1 MQLDLDGQGPQYLQL
16 SRAIRHAVQQGRI
29 TGGTRLPATRELAQ
43 TLGVA
48 RNTVRAA
55 YEHLGTVG
63 LLHGRVGSGSFIT
76 GSVPPPAHSP
86 AAATPA
92 DLGLTRAGPSAYARR
107 ARELEPEFAR
117 WRYRPGL
124 RYNLQYGEPFTDALL
139 PEQWRN
145 ELARAALYTGPG
157 YAPLQGLPALREAVC
172 EYLRTRRAV
181 VATPEDVII
190 VAGTQQ
196 GLALTARV
204 LLDEGDT
211 AVVEEPGYFSIRQ
224 TLHAHGAR
232 VVGVPVDRLGL
243 VTEQLPS
250 RRPGLVFVTP
260 SHQFPLGAVMSQRR
274 RQELLRY
281 AERHDTWIVEDDYDA
296 EIRYDGRQ
304 VAALRSVDRS
314 DRVVFIGSFSKV
326 LSPSLRLAYLVA
338 PRGLRQDLVNAK
350 RLADLGCPAIEQA
363 ALAHFMSSGG
373 FERHLRRVVRAL
385 RSRRNAL
392 VNTLRQHAAEALDL
406 QDGHAGMHLVGWLK
420 GRAAAQAPTLVTHAA
435 SLGLG
440 LHPLSDHYMV
450 PPRTPALL
458 FGFAAL
464 SPSEIEAAGRLLGR
478 ALEALDQ

>member
-1 MQLDLDGQGPQYLQL
+1 MHLDLDGQGPQYLQL
-16 SRAIRHAVQQGRI
+16 SRAIRQAVQQGRI
-29 TGGTRLPATRELAQ
+29 AGGARLPATRELAQ
-43 TLGVA
+43 ALGLA

-63 LLHGRVGSGSFIT
+63 LLHGRVGAGSFIADN
-76 GSVPPPAHSP
+76 VPPPP
-86 AAATPA
+86 ATPSA
-92 DLGLTRAGPSAYARR
+92 QAAMDHAPRRTPTSAYAKR
-107 ARELEPEFAR
+107 ARELEPEFVR

-145 ELARAALYTGPG
+145 ELARAALYTSPG
-157 YAPLQGLPALREAVC
+157 YAPVQGLPVLREAVC

-181 VATPEDVII
+181 VAAPEDVVI

-196 GLALTARV
+196 GMSLAARV
-204 LLDEGDT
+204 LLNEGDT
-211 AVVEEPGYFSIRQ
+211 AAVEEPGYFSVRQ

-243 VTEQLPS
+243 VTDQLPE

-260 SHQFPLGAVMSQRR
+260 SNQFPLGAVMSLRR

-304 VAALRSVDRS
+304 VAALRSIDKG

-338 PRGLRQDLVNAK
+338 PRALRQDFVNAK
-350 RLADLGCPAIEQA
+350 RLADMGCPAIEQA

-385 RSRRNAL
+385 RARRNAL
-392 VNTLRQHAAEALDL
+392 VNSLHQHASEALDL

-420 GRAAAQAPTLVTHAA
+420 GRAAAHSQALVTHAA

-440 LHPLSDHYMV
+440 LHPLSDHYMA
-450 PPRTPALL
+450 PPRAPALL

-464 SPSEIEAAGRLLGR
+464 SPSEIESAGRLLGR
-478 ALEALDQ
+478 ALEAL

>member
-1 MQLDLDGQGPQYLQL
+1 MHLDLDGQGPQYLQL

-29 TGGTRLPATRELAQ
+29 AGGARLPATRELAQ
-43 TLGVA
+43 TLGLA

-55 YEHLGTVG
+55 YEHLGAVG
-63 LLHGRVGSGSFIT
+63 LLHGRTGAGSFIADD
-76 GSVPPPAHSP
+76 VPPPATAPATSP
-86 AAATPA
+86 PMDDHARIAA
-92 DLGLTRAGPSAYARR
+92 PSAYARR
-107 ARELEPEFAR
+107 ARELEPEFVR

-157 YAPLQGLPALREAVC
+157 YAPVQGLPVLRETVC

-181 VATPEDVII
+181 VAAPDEVII
-190 VAGTQQ
+190 VAGAQQ

-204 LLDEGDT
+204 LLNEGDT
-211 AVVEEPGYFSIRQ
+211 ALVEEPGYFSVRQ

-243 VTEQLPS
+243 VTEQLPDQ
-250 RRPGLVFVTP
+250 RPGLVFVTP

-281 AERHDTWIVEDDYDA
+281 ADRHDTWIVEDDYDA

-304 VAALRSVDRS
+304 VAALRSIDKG
-314 DRVVFIGSFSKV
+314 DRVVFIGSFSKL

-338 PRGLRQDLVNAK
+338 PRALRQDFVNAK
-350 RLADLGCPAIEQA
+350 RLADMGCPAIEQA
-363 ALAHFMSSGG
+363 ALAHFMSTGG

-385 RSRRNAL
+385 RARRNAL
-392 VNTLRQHAAEALDL
+392 VTTLGQHAGNALDL

-420 GRAAAQAPTLVTHAA
+420 GRAAARAPALVTQAA

-440 LHPLSDHYMV
+440 LHSLSDHYMS
-450 PPRTPALL
+450 PPRAPALL

-464 SPSEIEAAGRLLGR
+464 SPGEIEAAGRLLGR
-478 ALEALDQ
+478 AIAAL

>member
-1 MQLDLDGQGPQYLQL
+1 MHLDLDGQGPQYLQL

-29 TGGTRLPATRELAQ
+29 AGGTRLPATRELAQ
-43 TLGVA
+43 TLGLA

-55 YEHLGTVG
+55 YEHLSTVG
-63 LLHGRVGSGSFIT
+63 LLQGRIGAGSFIADKL
-76 GSVPPPAHSP
+76 PPPAALP
-86 AAATPA
+86 AAAAPMEDHA
-92 DLGLTRAGPSAYARR
+92 RAAAPSDYARR

-157 YAPLQGLPALREAVC
+157 YAPVQGLPVLREAVC
-172 EYLRTRRAV
+172 DYLRTRRAV

-196 GLALTARV
+196 GLSLAARV

-211 AVVEEPGYFSIRQ
+211 AVVEEPGYFSVRQ
-224 TLHAHGAR
+224 TLSAHGAR
-232 VVGVPVDRLGL
+232 VLGVTVDRLGL
-243 VTEQLPS
+243 VTSKLPDQ
-250 RRPGLVFVTP
+250 RPGLVFVTP

-281 AERHDTWIVEDDYDA
+281 ADRHDSWIVEDDYDA
-296 EIRYDGRQ
+296 EVRYDGRQ
-304 VAALRSVDRS
+304 VAALRSIDKG
-314 DRVVFIGSFSKV
+314 DRVIFIGSFSKV

-338 PRGLRQDLVNAK
+338 PRGLRHDFVNAK
-350 RLADLGCPAIEQA
+350 RLADMGCPAIEQA

-385 RSRRNAL
+385 RARRKAL
-392 VNTLRQHAAEALDL
+392 VDTLHLHAGEALSL

-420 GRAAAQAPTLVTHAA
+420 GRAAAQPAALVARAA

-440 LHPLSDHYMV
+440 LHPLSDHYV
-450 PPRTPALL
+450 APPPAPALL

-464 SPSEIEAAGRLLGR
+464 SPSEIESAGRLLAR
-478 ALEALDQ
+478 ALEAL

>member
-1 MQLDLDGQGPQYLQL
+1 MHLDLDGQGPQYLQL

-29 TGGTRLPATRELAQ
+29 AGGSRLPATRELAQ
-43 TLGVA
+43 TLGLA

-63 LLHGRVGSGSFIT
+63 LLQGRVGAGSFIAP
-76 GSVPPPAHSP
+76 GVSPPLSP
-86 AAATPA
+86 TAAAAPMDNSARGTA
-92 DLGLTRAGPSAYARR
+92 PSAYARR
-107 ARELEPEFAR
+107 ARELEAEFTR

-145 ELARAALYTGPG
+145 ELARAALYTSPG
-157 YAPLQGLPALREAVC
+157 YAPVQGLPVLREAVC
-172 EYLRTRRAV
+172 EYLQTRRAV
-181 VATPEDVII
+181 VASPEDVII

-196 GLALTARV
+196 GVSLAARV
-204 LLDEGDT
+204 LLNEGDT
-211 AVVEEPGYFSIRQ
+211 AAVEEPGYFSVRQ

-243 VTEQLPS
+243 VTDQLPQ
-250 RRPGLVFVTP
+250 RRPGMVFVTP
-260 SHQFPLGAVMSQRR
+260 SNQFPLGAVMSQRR

-281 AERHDTWIVEDDYDA
+281 AQRHDTWIVEDDYDA

-304 VAALRSVDRS
+304 VAALRSIDKG
-314 DRVVFIGSFSKV
+314 DRVIFTGSFSKV

-338 PRGLRQDLVNAK
+338 PRALRQDIVNAK
-350 RLADLGCPAIEQA
+350 RLADMGCPAIEQA
-363 ALAHFMSSGG
+363 ALAHFMSSGA

-385 RSRRNAL
+385 RARRNAL
-392 VNTLRQHAAEALDL
+392 VNTLRQNAGHALDL

-420 GRAAAQAPTLVTHAA
+420 GRAAAQAPELVAHAA
-435 SLGLG
+435 TLGLG
-440 LHPLSDHYMV
+440 LHPLSDHYMET
-450 PPRTPALL
+450 PRAPALL

-478 ALEALDQ
+478 ALEAV